1 MLPDGNVRRDTVL
14 AVVEKDDPKHMS
26 DTATSQTYSTRRHS
40 HPIRVHALTDQ
51 ELVVLEVPDNLLR
64 IPLRTLLELHHLLV
78 TRTPLLHLTLDL
90 LHVPLQ
96 MRKVAL
102 LVETRLVQ
110 AERVHHI
117 NDLRLALVQALLG
130 LFSRSIGA
138 GIEAL
143 AADADLCAVGFVDGA
158 VDFFEVVGVGDQ
170 LVAGDDVL
178 NEPC

>member
-1 MLPDGNVRRDTVL
+1 M
-14 AVVEKDDPKHMS
+14 
-26 DTATSQTYSTRRHS
+26 
-40 HPIRVHALTDQ
+40 
-51 ELVVLEVPDNLLR
+51 
-64 IPLRTLLELHHLLV
+64 
-78 TRTPLLHLTLDL
+78 
-90 LHVPLQ
+90 
-96 MRKVAL
+96 
-102 LVETRLVQ
+102 
-110 AERVHHI
+110 HHI